1 MVGLSEI
8 KRGVQQIVQVIRPER
23 VVLFGSFASQSAR
36 EDSDVDLLVVV
47 PHEGPAAK
55 CAAEIRQAVDFR
67 FPCDLLV
74 RSPQKV
80 AERLRLGDPFLK
92 EIFANGKTLYESAG
106 A

>member
-1 MVGLSEI
+1 MIALGEV
-8 KRGVQQIVQVIRPER
+8 KNAVKKIVQEFRPER
-23 VVLFGSFASQSAR
+23 VVLFGSFARQSTGL
-36 EDSDVDLLVVV
+36 DSDVDLLVVL
-47 PHEGPAAK
+47 PHEGSAAK

-80 AERLRLGDPFLK
+80 AERLRLGDAFIK
-92 EIFANGKTLYESAG
+92 DIMTNGKTLYESTG